1 MNETLKIILPAV
13 ITVVLNIIFYLLIKH
28 QVEKSLEKQKI
39 AYSGVF
45 AEKIKIY
52 RELLKMTYEAKS
64 TISSFQYHVDE
75 EQGKE
80 IMKVLNDY
88 NKYFRINEPFLSQSM
103 INSFK
108 KLHKEFQEIFEPM
121 YLYNIANPSEEK
133 MAEFFKAT
141 NKLRT
146 NEIFIE
152 LESNIVSQMRSDLK
166 TDKV

>member
-1 MNETLKIILPAV
+1 
-13 ITVVLNIIFYLLIKH
+13 
-28 QVEKSLEKQKI
+28 
-39 AYSGVF
+39 
-45 AEKIKIY
+45 
-52 RELLKMTYEAKS
+52 
-64 TISSFQYHVDE
+64 
-75 EQGKE
+75 
-80 IMKVLNDY
+80 
-88 NKYFRINEPFLSQSM
+88 M

-108 KLHKEFQEIFEPM
+108 KLHKEFQQKFEPM
-121 YLYNIANPSEEK
+121 YLYNIANPSEER